1 MSKITADHL
10 ARSAYVY
17 VRQSTPAKFIAT
29 TRVGDVSTALPS
41 ALNN

>member
-1 MSKITADHL
+1 MSEITADHF

-29 TRVGDVSTALPS
+29 TRAGDVSMALPS
-41 ALNN
+41 APNY

>member
-17 VRQSTPAKFIAT
+17 VRQSPPANFIAT
-29 TRVGDVSTALPS
+29 TRAGDGSTALPS
-41 ALNN
+41 APNN